1 MPPTRRHRPI
11 HGGKAT
17 TDLKRTPLYDWH
29 LEQGGKMV
37 DFAGWSL
44 PVQFSG
50 LIDEHRCVRGAA
62 GLFDVSHMGEILVE
76 GPGALAGINRLVSN
90 DCARLADGQVLY
102 TVACKEDGGILDD
115 LLVYRRSEERFMLV
129 VNGANSDK
137 MAAWTQRQ
145 LGGGL
150 DVRDASPDYAQ
161 LALQGPL
168 SRDILCEC
176 PLFAGVAGRVRDL
189 GFYTF
194 FETDIEGDP
203 AIVSRTGYTGE
214 VGFEIYLPGRHAAT
228 VARALMAAGEA
239 RGLKPAG
246 LGARDTLRFEAS
258 YSLYGN
264 ELDEETDPF
273 EAGLAWLVKMDK
285 GDFIGRDAL
294 ARRKEDPRARRLLGF
309 SLDGRK
315 IARHGYPVVLGDET
329 VGRVTSG
336 TFAPSL
342 ERSLGLALVRRGLR
356 KEPLAVEIRGQR
368 VPLAVE
374 KLPFYSQPALR
385 A

>member
-1 MPPTRRHRPI
+1 
-11 HGGKAT
+11 
-17 TDLKRTPLYDWH
+17 
-29 LEQGGKMV
+29 MV
-37 DFAGWSL
+37 AFAGWSL
-44 PVQFSG
+44 PVHYSG
-50 LIDEHRCVRGAA
+50 LIDEHRCVRSAA

-76 GPGALAGINRLVSN
+76 GPGALAGVNRLVSN

-102 TVACKEDGGILDD
+102 TVACREDGGILDD
-115 LLVYRRSEERFMLV
+115 LLVYRLREDRYMLV

-137 MAAWTQRQ
+137 MAAWTERQ
-145 LGGGL
+145 LGGEL
-150 DVRDASPDYAQ
+150 AVRDASPDYAQ

-168 SRDILCEC
+168 SRDILCDC
-176 PLFAGVAGRVRDL
+176 PLFAGEAERIRAL
-189 GFYTF
+189 PFYHF
-194 FETDIEGDP
+194 FETGIAGDP
-203 AIVSRTGYTGE
+203 AVVSRTGYTGE
-214 VGFEIYLPGRHAAT
+214 VGFEIYLPGRHAPA
-228 VARALMAAGEA
+228 VAEALMAAGGP
-239 RGLKPAG
+239 RGLQPAG

-273 EAGLAWLVKMDK
+273 EAGLAWLVKLDK

-294 ARRKEDPRARRLLGF
+294 ARRREDPRARRLLGF
-309 SLDGRK
+309 ALPGRK
-315 IARHGYPVVLGDET
+315 IARHGYPVVLAGET
-329 VGRVTSG
+329 VGTVTSG
-336 TFAPSL
+336 TFAPWL

-356 KEPLAVEIRGQR
+356 KEPLAVAIRGEH

>member
-1 MPPTRRHRPI
+1 
-11 HGGKAT
+11 
-17 TDLKRTPLYDWH
+17 
-29 LEQGGKMV
+29 MV

-62 GLFDVSHMGEILVE
+62 GLFDVSHMGEIMVE
-76 GPGALAGINRLVSN
+76 GPGALAGVDRLVSN
-90 DCARLADGQVLY
+90 ECARLDDGQVLY

-115 LLVYRRSEERFMLV
+115 LLVYRLHEERFMLV
-129 VNGANSDK
+129 VNGANADK

-145 LGGGL
+145 LGGTL
-150 DVRDASPDYAQ
+150 TVRDASPDFAQ
-161 LALQGPL
+161 LALQGPR
-168 SRDILCEC
+168 SRDILVDC
-176 PLFAGVAGRVRDL
+176 PLFAGEAGRIRALD
-189 GFYTF
+189 FYAF
-194 FETDIEGDP
+194 FETMIEGEP

-214 VGFEIYLPGRHAAT
+214 LGFEIYLPGRHAES
-228 VARALMAAGEA
+228 VARALMAAGA
-239 RGLKPAG
+239 PRGLKPAG

-264 ELDEETDPF
+264 ELDEQTDPF
-273 EAGLAWLVKMDK
+273 EAGLAWLVKLDK
-285 GDFIGRDAL
+285 GDFIGREAL
-294 ARRKEDPRARRLLGF
+294 VRRKEDPRARRLLGF
-309 SLDGRK
+309 SLAERK
-315 IARHGYPVVLGDET
+315 IARHGYPVTLADET
-329 VGRVTSG
+329 VGQVTSG

-368 VPLAVE
+368 APLTVE